1 MAEGWSAVRAANVGG
16 AGGGIRVK
24 LRVKICGLCRS
35 EDVAC
40 AVAAGAD
47 CVGFV
52 LYEKSPRYVCA
63 ERLAELAALV
73 PPGVLRV
80 GVVVNATPEAVAVA
94 VAAGHLDVIQFHG
107 DEADDMVAAFSLARA
122 WRVVSLRQPAD
133 VECAARLSGEGLV
146 VDAGNAVSRGGT
158 GQVCDWALAAL
169 LAQRRRVLLA
179 GGLRPENV
187 AAAVRQ
193 VQPWGVD
200 VSSGVESAPGI
211 KDHDRV
217 RRFVAA
223 ARA

>member
-1 MAEGWSAVRAANVGG
+1 MTPC
-16 AGGGIRVK
+16 
-24 LRVKICGLCRS
+24 VKICGLCRP

-52 LYEKSPRYVCA
+52 LYAKSPRYVSR
-63 ERLAELAALV
+63 ERLAALAALV
-73 PPGVLRV
+73 PAGVLRV
-80 GVVVNATPEAVAVA
+80 GVVVNASATAVAEA

-107 DEADDMVAAFSLARA
+107 DEADREVAAFRLARA
-122 WRVVSLRQPAD
+122 WRVVSLQEPAD
-133 VECAARLSGEGLV
+133 VERAAGLPGEVLV
-146 VDAGNAVSRGGT
+146 VDASSAAGRGGT
-158 GQVCDWALAAL
+158 GRVCDWTLAAH
-169 LAQRRRVLLA
+169 LAQRRRILLA

-187 AAAVRQ
+187 AEALRQ

-200 VSSGVESAPGI
+200 VSSGVEAAPGS

-223 ARA
+223 ARADGMSAPAAER

>member
-1 MAEGWSAVRAANVGG
+1 MTP
-16 AGGGIRVK
+16 
-24 LRVKICGLCRS
+24 RVKICGLCRPL
-35 EDVAC
+35 DVTC

-52 LYEKSPRYVCA
+52 LYEKSPRYVSGA
-63 ERLAELAALV
+63 RLAALSALV

-80 GVVVNATPEAVAVA
+80 GVVVNATPEAVAEA
-94 VAAGHLDVIQFHG
+94 VATGQLDVIQFHG
-107 DEADDMVAAFSLARA
+107 DETDHEVAAFRLASA
-122 WRVVSLRQPAD
+122 WRVVRLQVLAD
-133 VECAARLSGEGLV
+133 VEHAALTPGAVLV
-146 VDAGNAVSRGGT
+146 VDAGGAAGRGGT

-169 LAQRRRVLLA
+169 LARRRQVLLA

-187 AAAVRQ
+187 AEAVRQ

-200 VSSGVESAPGI
+200 VSSGVEAAPGI

-223 ARA
+223 ARGG